1 MIIILF
7 VIITCFLFV
16 NYKKTVLVY
25 TPFKFLFTNSV
36 ILAGNITF
44 ENAISLLICLLF
56 VYHYGV
62 RKQFHYNKPL
72 WPLFLSFLL
81 MSISESISAIIG
93 EPNYISIPLK
103 VCRNYG
109 YCIVLYY
116 IVVDENDL
124 RILLK
129 SLFAYSI
136 ILVGNGI
143 IQLVLD
149 VNIIGDWV
157 LDNLKEDNFF
167 IDKID
172 YGDRGLRINSFLAH
186 SICFGDVCAIFF
198 FVFVYFYQKDFL
210 KGICR
215 VSIFVLLI
223 GVVLANSRT
232 SLLAMMIYVLPLLLQ
247 KEKILRYKVFYV
259 VGLICFFLYLSVPM
273 YQMLDSMFNE
283 NSKYAIGGSNM
294 TMRLEQLAASFY
306 VVRDSLWLGLGYS
319 FDFGDIEELRGAES
333 VWFNIIMYQGI
344 LGCLCYLFIIIQS
357 IRKTRIYNNYRYIL
371 FMSLGYFLQQSS
383 TYNAGLNEFLFY
395 FCLVILITHSDILT
409 KEYCPLVNN
418 EIVLFENQI

>member
-1 MIIILF
+1 MIIFIF
-7 VIITCFLFV
+7 FIITCFLFV
-16 NYKKTVLVY
+16 NFKKTVLLY

-36 ILAGNITF
+36 ILVGSITF
-44 ENAISLLICLLF
+44 ENAISLLVCLLF
-56 VYHYGV
+56 VFHYNI
-62 RKQFHYNKPL
+62 RKEFHYNKPL
-72 WPLFLSFLL
+72 WPLLLSFLL

-103 VCRNYG
+103 ICRNYG

-116 IVVDENDL
+116 ILVDEKDL
-124 RILLK
+124 RILVK

-136 ILVGNGI
+136 LLVGNGV
-143 IQLVLD
+143 IQLILD

-157 LDNLKEDNFF
+157 FDNLKEDNFF

-198 FVFVYFYQKDFL
+198 FVFVYLYQKDFL
-210 KGICR
+210 KDICR
-215 VSIFVLLI
+215 VSMLILLV

-232 SLLAMMIYVLPLLLQ
+232 SILAMMIYVLPLFLQ
-247 KEKILRYKVFYV
+247 KKTFMRYKVFYI
-259 VGLICFFLYLSVPM
+259 VGLLCFILYLSVPM

-283 NSKYAIGGSNM
+283 NSKYDIGGSNM

-306 VVRDSLWLGLGYS
+306 VVRDSLWFGLGYS

-344 LGCLCYLFIIIQS
+344 FGCLCYLFIIIQS
-357 IRKTRIYNNYRYIL
+357 IRKTRVYNNYKYIL

-395 FCLVILITHSDILT
+395 FCLVILIAHSDVLT
-409 KEYCPLVNN
+409 KKSQPLVRASL
-418 EIVLFENQI
+418 V